1 MPKTTQTI
9 LLLLFLTSGFISACG
24 YSVEQLVRD
33 TPLRTKVLKD
43 CVSMGLEARNE
54 DKCLKA
60 AEAQARVTGESIKN
74 LFK

>member
-1 MPKTTQTI
+1 MHKPTHSSLI
-9 LLLLFLTSGFISACG
+9 LLILSSCLISACG

-33 TPLRTKVLKD
+33 TPLRTKVLRD
-43 CVSMGLEARNE
+43 CVSMGLKAKDE

-60 AEAQARVTGESIKN
+60 AEAQARVTGESIKS

>member
-1 MPKTTQTI
+1 MFKTIQTRVHLLI
-9 LLLLFLTSGFISACG
+9 LSSLLISGCG

-43 CVSMGLEARNE
+43 CVSMGLKAKDE

-60 AEAQARVTGESIKN
+60 AEAQARVTGESIKS
-74 LFK
+74 LFR

>member
-1 MPKTTQTI
+1 MLKATHTPA
-9 LLLLFLTSGFISACG
+9 LLLILSGLLISGCG

>member
-1 MPKTTQTI
+1 MLKTTHFSA
-9 LLLLFLTSGFISACG
+9 LLLIFGSLLITGCG

-43 CVSMGLEARNE
+43 CVSMGLKAKDE

-60 AEAQARVTGESIKN
+60 AEAQARVTGESIKS

>member
-1 MPKTTQTI
+1 MLKTRYTSV
-9 LLLLFLTSGFISACG
+9 LLLILSSFLFIGCS

-43 CVSMGLEARNE
+43 CVSMGLKASSE